1 MLDISLILNKKKTI
15 KNSDLKVSKKIAH
28 KETKNSD
35 ITEGGREMYFN
46 EINLVSEQEANSNV
60 FELIKIMD

>member
-1 MLDISLILNKKKTI
+1 MSE
-15 KNSDLKVSKKIAH
+15 KIAH
-28 KETKNSD
+28 KETKNID

-60 FELIKIMD
+60 FELIQIMD